1 MTKFFIT
8 HSWKDIEFAK
18 RLCDDLRKYGL
29 EGFFDAYSIRP
40 GDDIAGRI
48 ARGLEECDVY
58 LPLLSPAAVQSKWCE
73 LEINAAINLS
83 LEQGRDG
90 RPRIIPIIVAPCTLP
105 TLLRGRLYINFH
117 QSYDDALKQ
126 LLAEFGVTVQ
136 PPAPA
141 HPTHAIPTPEPLKP
155 APVSPRPA
163 PPKLSREELVHLYNE
178 ARALQVAGNLH
189 DAAVL
194 FEKVGDY
201 RDAPTRLHKI
211 QLYLQADELMKQAL
225 AEKEERTEP
234 WLDARACL
242 EELLQL
248 DAQFLD
254 ARARLE
260 TVNRW
265 LALPEA
271 YERLLDALD
280 VDDWAKAFP
289 LFEQI
294 RSVKPNY
301 KRTQTLFERAWIPMI
316 QAGVTKKIG
325 KDGKEMMYVSAGEFV
340 MGSNDNDNEKPPH
353 TVYLNSFYI
362 DCYPVTNAEYKKF
375 VDATKHSPPSHWQNG
390 KIPPGK
396 ENHPVV
402 NVSWHDAMAYAQWAG
417 KRLPTEAEWEK
428 AASWDGLKKEKRVYP
443 WGDDFDA
450 NKCNSSE
457 SGIGDTTPVGKYSPR
472 GDSFYGVADM
482 AGNVWE
488 WCADW
493 YSENY
498 YKNSPPENPQGPAS
512 GQYRVLRGG
521 SWDDDSDYVRAAF
534 RFNSEPDDRGGSM
547 GFRCAQ

>member
-1 MTKFFIT
+1 MPPKFFIT

-18 RLCDDLRKYGL
+18 RLTDDLRRHGL

-40 GDDIAGRI
+40 GDDIAGRV

-58 LPLLSPAAVQSKWCE
+58 VPLLSPAAVESKWCE

-90 RPRIIPIIVAPCTLP
+90 RPRIIPVVVAPCKLP

-117 QSYDDALKQ
+117 QRYDGALKQ

-136 PPAPA
+136 PPAPSQ
-141 HPTHAIPTPEPLKP
+141 PTHATPTAEPPKP
-155 APVSPRPA
+155 APTPPRPQST
-163 PPKLSREELVHLYNE
+163 LSRDELVHLYNE
-178 ARALQVAGNLH
+178 ARALQAAGNLR
-189 DAAVL
+189 DAAAL
-194 FEKVGDY
+194 FEKIGDY
-201 RDAPTRLHKI
+201 RDAPARLQKL

-225 AEKEERTEP
+225 ADKDDRTEP
-234 WLDARACL
+234 WLDARARL

-248 DAQFLD
+248 DSQFLD
-254 ARARLE
+254 ARARLD

-301 KRTQTLFERAWIPMI
+301 KRTQTLFERAWMQMV
-316 QAGVTKKIG
+316 QAGVTKKVG
-325 KDGKEMMYVSAGEFV
+325 KDGREMMLVPAGKFV
-340 MGSNDNDNEKPPH
+340 MGEGSVAHE
-353 TVYLNSFYI
+353 VYLDSFYI
-362 DCYPVTNAEYKKF
+362 DRYPVTNADYKKF
-375 VDATKHSPPSHWQNG
+375 VDATKHSAPPHWQNG
-390 KIPPGK
+390 KIPQGK

-402 NVSWHDAMAYAQWAG
+402 NVTWDDANAYAQWAG

-428 AASWDGLKKEKRVYP
+428 AASWDEIKKQKRVYP
-443 WGDDFDA
+443 WGNDFDA
-450 NKCNSSE
+450 SKCNSSE
-457 SGIGDTTPVGKYSPR
+457 SGIGGTTPVGKYSPQ

-493 YSENY
+493 YDENY
-498 YKNSPPENPQGPAS
+498 YKNSPKENPKGPAS

-521 SWDDDSDYVRAAF
+521 SWYFDRYGVGAAA
-534 RFNSEPDDRGGSM
+534 RYLGGPGDRGADV